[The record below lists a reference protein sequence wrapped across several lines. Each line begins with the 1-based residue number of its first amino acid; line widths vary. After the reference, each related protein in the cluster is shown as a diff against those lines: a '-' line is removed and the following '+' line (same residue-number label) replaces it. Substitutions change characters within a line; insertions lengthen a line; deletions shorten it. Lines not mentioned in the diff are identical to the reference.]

1 MTNTTI
7 STSAFANFDIN
18 AIVNLLNNS
27 KATVIIINNDNNN
40 VIDTTATDATTTEVV
55 KRGHAF
61 DHHKYYMGRLKGVL
75 ARHDIKIKTGKGGVK
90 KGYISTSAFEELV
103 RQLEKR
109 ETTLARIK
117 FLFNALEGA
126 GYKEE
131 GRGLKNDIIFNLLE
145 YIKENDLAT
154 TNPNGTYN
162 KNVQYELDNLVD
174 KLVKIPLTNEFVKKF
189 KDCLKEDEVAY
200 ATFKLVETA

>member
-7 STSAFANFDIN
+7 STSAFTNFDMN
-18 AIVNLLNNS
+18 DLMNLLNN
-27 KATVIIINNDNNN
+27 KNATIIIINNDNNN
-40 VIDTTATDATTTEVV
+40 IIDTTATEIKKVH
-55 KRGHAF
+55 KGHVF
-61 DHHKYYMGRLKGVL
+61 DPHKYYMGRLKGVL
-75 ARHDIKIKTGKGGVK
+75 TRHNIQIKTGKGGAK
-90 KGYISTSAFEELV
+90 KGYISTSAFDELV
-103 RQLEKR
+103 RQLERR

-117 FLFNALEGA
+117 FLFNALEEA

-131 GRGLKNDIIFNLLE
+131 GRGLKNDIIFNLLK
-145 YIKENDLAT
+145 YIKENNLAT

-189 KDCLKEDEVAY
+189 ADCLKEDEVAY
-200 ATFKLVETA
+200 ATFELIETA

>member
-7 STSAFANFDIN
+7 STSNFDMN
-18 AIVNLLNNS
+18 ALMNLLNNS

-40 VIDTTATDATTTEVV
+40 IIDATATEVIKKV
-55 KRGHAF
+55 HKGHVF
-61 DHHKYYMGRLKGVL
+61 DPHKYYMGRLKGVL
-75 ARHDIKIKTGKGGVK
+75 TRHDIKIKTGMGGAK

-103 RQLEKR
+103 RQLEQR

-145 YIKENDLAT
+145 YIKENNLGA

-200 ATFKLVETA
+200 ATFELVETA

>member
-7 STSAFANFDIN
+7 STSANFDMN
-18 AIVNLLNNS
+18 ALMNLLNNS
-27 KATVIIINNDNNN
+27 KTTVIIINNDNNN
-40 VIDTTATDATTTEVV
+40 IIDATATEVV

-61 DHHKYYMGRLKGVL
+61 DPHKYYMGRLKGVL
-75 ARHDIKIKTGKGGVK
+75 TRHDIKIKNGKGGAK
-90 KGYISTSAFEELV
+90 KGHISTYAFNELV
-103 RQLEKR
+103 RQLEQK
-109 ETTLARIK
+109 EISLARIK
-117 FLFNALEGA
+117 FLFNVLEEA

-145 YIKENDLAT
+145 YIKENNLAT

-162 KNVQYELDNLVD
+162 KNVQYEIDNLVD

-189 KDCLKEDEVAY
+189 ADCLKEDEVAY
-200 ATFKLVETA
+200 ATFELVETA